1 MIRSIIIEDEPL
13 LQESLKQK
21 LSETFPNEVEI
32 VAVCGNAEN
41 ALLEIMHR
49 RPDLIFLDIQMPG
62 NDGLWLADRLISLKD
77 DDFCP
82 PEIIFTTAFSY
93 SEYLLKAFDLAAVSY
108 LIKPIRV
115 EELVKA
121 VSRYKERAKTKVP
134 GMQNLMDAIKEEK
147 LLKFKSFKGVLFL
160 RPEDIAYIKAD
171 HNYAV
176 LKLADGKEENIFESI
191 SDLEAKLPAGI
202 FLRTGKSYIVNR
214 KYIRQ
219 LDTRSPALQLYTTG
233 GTYNIE
239 VSRAALKLLKDKL

>member
-21 LSETFPNEVEI
+21 LSETFPGEMEI
-32 VAVCGNAEN
+32 AAVCGNAEN
-41 ALLEIMHR
+41 ALFEIMHR

-62 NDGLWLADRLISLKD
+62 NDGLWLADRLLSLKD
-77 DDFCP
+77 NDFSP

-121 VSRYKERAKTKVP
+121 VSRYQERVQTRIS

-147 LLKFKSFKGVLFL
+147 LLKFKSLKGVLFL
-160 RPEDIAYIKAD
+160 QPDNIAYIKAD
-171 HNYAV
+171 HNYVV
-176 LKLADGKEENIFESI
+176 LKLADGKEEDVFESI
-191 SDLEAKLPAGI
+191 SDLEAKLPTDI
-202 FLRTGKSYIVNR
+202 FMRTGKSYIINR
-214 KYIRQ
+214 KYVRQ
-219 LDTRSPALQLYTTG
+219 LDTRSSALQLHTAAGMYK
-233 GTYNIE
+233 IE
-239 VSRAALKLLKDKL
+239 VSRAALKLLKETL